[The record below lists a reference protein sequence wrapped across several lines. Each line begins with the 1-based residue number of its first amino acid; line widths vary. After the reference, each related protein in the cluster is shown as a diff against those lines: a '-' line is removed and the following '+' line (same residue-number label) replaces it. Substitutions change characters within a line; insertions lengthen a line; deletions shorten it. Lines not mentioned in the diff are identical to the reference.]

1 MIQNILY
8 TSWISTISWPMPPD
22 REERFLGEHD
32 SVRRSP
38 RTVNAFNYFQNLDFL
53 SKTLELYDFSKLDR
67 GLKFH
72 RDVWGYF
79 RTISFHPDQWF
90 RGAGIFPSQDTKMCE
105 ILF

>member
-67 GLKFH
+67 FGLK
-72 RDVWGYF
+72 
-79 RTISFHPDQWF
+79 
-90 RGAGIFPSQDTKMCE
+90 FPSQDTKMCE
-105 ILF
+105 IHFNVLF

>member
-67 GLKFH
+67 FGLKFH
-72 RDVWGYF
+72 RDSGGN
-79 RTISFHPDQWF
+79 ISFHF
-90 RGAGIFPSQDTKMCE
+90 
-105 ILF
+105 L

>member
-1 MIQNILY
+1 
-8 TSWISTISWPMPPD
+8 MPPD

-53 SKTLELYDFSKLDR
+53 SKTLGLYDFSKLDR

-79 RTISFHPDQWF
+79 RTISFHPDRMVLQHYTYLIS
-90 RGAGIFPSQDTKMCE
+90 IFTETDEHLPALQIGLGSFVC
-105 ILF
+105 